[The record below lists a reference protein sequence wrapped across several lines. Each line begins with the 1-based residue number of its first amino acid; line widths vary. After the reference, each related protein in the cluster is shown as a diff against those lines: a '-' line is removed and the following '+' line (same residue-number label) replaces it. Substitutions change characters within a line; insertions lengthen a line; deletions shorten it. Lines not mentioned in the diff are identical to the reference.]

1 MNSGDAASIDL
12 QGHITN
18 TVCLKDII
26 VLSAGEKVLPGDM
39 ESAILRDLMFDQV
52 MVISEAWSYPSV
64 LAMLNAENRKK
75 FAAEQVLKQKR

>member
-1 MNSGDAASIDL
+1 M
-12 QGHITN
+12 
-18 TVCLKDII
+18 CLKDII